1 MKPAKEAKKY
11 AKALINVVGIDGVP
25 QALAELT
32 AIENL
37 MLKSRDFKSFLLNP
51 AFSQSDREKA
61 LKQMAESAGLSE
73 KVVRFV
79 MRLSEFGIIA
89 VLPEIIKIATAIYL
103 EKKRRVK
110 ATVLT
115 SIEIS
120 KDYEERLK
128 RSLKKFTVRD
138 VDIEVVMEPALLGG
152 ILVRVGSTMYDAS
165 IQGQLR
171 LLKDELIKGRLDG
184 N

>member
-11 AKALINVVGIDGVP
+11 AKTLINVVGIDGVP
-25 QALAELT
+25 QVLTELAV
-32 AIENL
+32 IENL

-61 LKQMAESAGLSE
+61 LKQIAESARLSE
-73 KVVRFV
+73 KVVRFI
-79 MRLSEFGIIA
+79 MHLSEFRMVGA
-89 VLPEIIKIATAIYL
+89 LSEIIKIATAIYL
-103 EKKRRVK
+103 EKKRRAK

-128 RSLKKFTVRD
+128 RSLKKLTERD
-138 VDIEVVMEPALLGG
+138 VDIEFVMEPALLGG
-152 ILVRVGSTMYDAS
+152 ILVRVGSTMYDTS
-165 IQGQLR
+165 IKGQLR
-171 LLKDELIKGRLDG
+171 LLKDELIKG
-184 N
+184 